1 MSRNYFF
8 LRRLELATEFFPLS
22 FFFTQKS
29 LNVLTFTQI
38 KFDQFSSPSLFQS
51 SKPLLN
57 QLYLRLIFSS
67 QTFHAMEGLLSVL
80 VKSFFTVIL
89 GLFSLYKF
97 LFSFLSGVLIS
108 RFDLNFPGD
117 YDSWSQNIP
126 VNQDS
131 EVLISWSP
139 NLPLHRYK

>member
-1 MSRNYFF
+1 
-8 LRRLELATEFFPLS
+8 
-22 FFFTQKS
+22 
-29 LNVLTFTQI
+29 
-38 KFDQFSSPSLFQS
+38 
-51 SKPLLN
+51 
-57 QLYLRLIFSS
+57 
-67 QTFHAMEGLLSVL
+67 MEGLLSVL

-97 LFSFLSGVLIS
+97 LFSFLSRVFIS

-139 NLPLHRYK
+139 NLPLHRFQSQPDQQTALWPV

>member
-1 MSRNYFF
+1 
-8 LRRLELATEFFPLS
+8 
-22 FFFTQKS
+22 
-29 LNVLTFTQI
+29 
-38 KFDQFSSPSLFQS
+38 
-51 SKPLLN
+51 
-57 QLYLRLIFSS
+57 
-67 QTFHAMEGLLSVL
+67 MEGLLSVL

-139 NLPLHRYK
+139 NLPLHRHFFQKEDK